1 MGTDEPRSSAAHSLV
16 SSTTVNVAWSWRQ
29 WMNVERLIYPTC
41 RLYRDCM
48 VSFWFE
54 DLQHFIQ
61 LFPFRCN
68 PKHFEAFACALSDGT
83 VTTTIHQGTVR
94 SGGNGW
100 LQLMNFS
107 KWVVKSP
114 GEADVEHRWQT
125 QTFAI
130 HKGEAGSIVLW
141 VDITFS
147 SGKLPPRCMQCRG
160 LQVFGPYPR

>member
-1 MGTDEPRSSAAHSLV
+1 MQPEA
-16 SSTTVNVAWSWRQ
+16 
-29 WMNVERLIYPTC
+29 
-41 RLYRDCM
+41 
-48 VSFWFE
+48 FWFT
-54 DLQHFIQ
+54 
-61 LFPFRCN
+61 N
-68 PKHFEAFACALSDGT
+68 PEAFACALSDGT

-100 LQLMNFS
+100 LQLTSFA

-147 SGKLPPRCMQCRG
+147 SGKLPPWKGACSVVGFKCLG
-160 LQVFGPYPR
+160 LILENCLSDLSTDLSMHSSIELMIYSQPWI